1 MESLQTTV
9 NKLKQA
15 KAVFRWCNS
24 FFWVVTQKTLSLQ
37 YWVTTQFHNALAMK
51 DLKYLFAYT
60 VPFAAYFSFEGSGIW
75 TYSLVLYAFLVIPLL
90 DVIAGESSENL
101 TEDDAAYKKTKWLFD
116 IMLYLN
122 LPLVFGLLFFAFFKV
137 YTNDYSTLEYIGL
150 SLSTGILLATN
161 GINVAHELGHRKPYI
176 DRFIGKCL
184 YMPCL
189 YMHFYIEHNFGH
201 HLHVAT
207 PEDGATARYNQTVYG
222 FWFTS
227 VVRQYIS
234 AWKLQLQLLQRKG
247 KSFVSVHNDML
258 WYHLIQPAYLAGV
271 CVIFSRDVML
281 FAGLVGVVAFL
292 FLESINY
299 IEHYGLRRTKM
310 ESGRYERVQ
319 PHHSW
324 NSNFNVGRIALY
336 ELTRHSDHH
345 FKSTKKFQTL
355 NSHKASPNLPLGYP
369 ASILLSFIPPLW
381 FRIMNPLVPNEMKHA
396 DV

>member
-1 MESLQTTV
+1 
-9 NKLKQA
+9 
-15 KAVFRWCNS
+15 
-24 FFWVVTQKTLSLQ
+24 
-37 YWVTTQFHNALAMK
+37 MK

-60 VPFAAYFSFEGSGIW
+60 VPLAAYLSFQANGIW
-75 TYSLVLYAFLVIPLL
+75 TYSLVFYAFLVIPLL
-90 DVIAGESSENL
+90 DIIAGESTENL
-101 TEDDAAYKKTKWLFD
+101 TDDDASYKKTKWVFD
-116 IMLYLN
+116 LMLYLN
-122 LPLVFGLLFFAFFKV
+122 LPLVFGLLFFAFFNV
-137 YTNDYSTLEYIGL
+137 YTYDYSTLEYVGL
-150 SLSTGILLATN
+150 SLSAGIFLATN
-161 GINVAHELGHRKPYI
+161 GINVAHELGHRKPYFA
-176 DRFIGKCL
+176 RFISKCL

-201 HLHVAT
+201 HLNVAT

-271 CVIFSRDVML
+271 LVLFSWDVMV
-281 FAGLVGVVAFL
+281 FAGLVGVIAFL

-299 IEHYGLRRTKM
+299 IEHYGLKRNKT
-310 ESGRYERVQ
+310 ELGRYERVQ

-324 NSNFNVGRIALY
+324 NSNFNIGRITLY

-355 NSHKASPNLPLGYP
+355 NSHEASPNLPIGYP
-369 ASILLSFIPPLW
+369 ASILLSFFPPLW
-381 FRIMNPLVPNEMKHA
+381 FWVMNPLVPDEMKNSEA
-396 DV
+396 